1 MNKGKNLL
9 KNRVLACFIL
19 SLTSCQSNTL
29 IDNKL
34 ISKTQ
39 SPIIAASIIQ
49 VVASSSLSP
58 HSISAAEP
66 VTKIDTDEQTIND
79 IIKNSPDFF
88 PINLQKEESQA
99 TVPNNGG
106 VVFAT
111 VPNNGGV
118 VFVADSEN
126 NSFTT
131 KALIDNLN
139 PTLRDNLLASNI
151 IRNIKQKVVK
161 KVLSRVIKNT
171 IGETQRKV
179 TVKFNK
185 DKTKADVIIK
195 LIYEKELINRDTL
208 KVIKTIKEN
217 SVINSV
223 FVKKDS
229 EWSLEQ
235 ISPIDLQTENKD
247 SGVNLESI
255 KLTIHPK
262 DGSELKIYDLDL
274 DGLKNKD
281 NLLEI
286 NRGDIITL
294 EAKLNNKDIE
304 QGLQVF
310 VKFSD
315 KKTHIPLYDDG
326 SQDIVVENSTD
337 KSEVSGDK
345 VKNDQTYTS
354 NIVIKEKAGVNY
366 LTINVDKSASEKD
379 DLNNFSSISKSI
391 AFKIN

>member
-19 SLTSCQSNTL
+19 SLTSCQINTP
-29 IDNKL
+29 INNK
-34 ISKTQ
+34 
-39 SPIIAASIIQ
+39 PINKQHSTSIPNITQ
-49 VVASSSLSP
+49 VVASSSVNP
-58 HSISAAEP
+58 HTISAEP
-66 VTKIDTDEQTIND
+66 VAKIDDDEQTIND

-88 PINLQKEESQA
+88 PGNLHKEESQA

-126 NSFTT
+126 NSFAT
-131 KALIDNLN
+131 KALIDNVN
-139 PTLRDNLLASNI
+139 PALRDNLLANNI
-151 IRNIKQKVVK
+151 IRNIKQKVIK
-161 KVLSRVIKNT
+161 KVLSRVIKKT
-171 IGETQRKV
+171 IGEPQRKV

-185 DKTKADVIIK
+185 NKTKADVMIK

-208 KVIKTIKEN
+208 KIIKTIKEN

-223 FVKKDS
+223 FIKKDS
-229 EWSLEQ
+229 GWSLEQ
-235 ISPIDLQTENKD
+235 ISPIDLQAEDKD
-247 SGVNLESI
+247 SGVSLDSV

-262 DGSELKIYDLDL
+262 DGSELKTLDL
-274 DGLKNKD
+274 ELNGLKNKD

-294 EAKLNNKDIE
+294 EAKLNNKDVE

-310 VKFSD
+310 VKFAD
-315 KKTHIPLYDDG
+315 KKIHIPLYDDG

-345 VKNDQTYTS
+345 VKSDQIYTG
-354 NIVIKEKAGVNY
+354 NIVIKERVGVNY